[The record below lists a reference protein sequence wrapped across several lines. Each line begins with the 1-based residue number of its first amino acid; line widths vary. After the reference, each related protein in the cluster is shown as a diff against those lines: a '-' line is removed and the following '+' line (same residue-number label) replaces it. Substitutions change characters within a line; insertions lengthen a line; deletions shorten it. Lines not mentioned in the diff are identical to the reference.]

1 MKDLRIQEG
10 LYIPADELEITFSR
24 SAGPGGQNVNKVN
37 SKVTLKWFMVDSCVL
52 SPTAIERLRTL
63 AGHRLNLD
71 GSIQVTSQEHRD
83 QPSNLQACTLK
94 LQQLIIQALCP
105 PKPRKKTRPSA
116 GSQRRRLQEKAKRS
130 QTKTERGNKSW
141 D

>member
-10 LYIPADELEITFSR
+10 LYIPANELETSFSR

-37 SKVTLKWFMVDSCVL
+37 SKVTLRWMLSDSQVL
-52 SPTAIERLRTL
+52 SPTVADRLRQL

-71 GSIQVTSQEHRD
+71 GSLQVTSQEHRD
-83 QPSNLQACTLK
+83 QPSNLHACSLK

-105 PKPRKKTRPSA
+105 VKPRKATRPSI

-130 QTKTERGNKSW
+130 QTKTGRGNKNW

>member
-10 LYIPADELEITFSR
+10 LYIPADELEVSFSR

-37 SKVTLKWFMVDSCVL
+37 SKVTLRWSFGESQVL
-52 SPTAIERLRTL
+52 SPTAADRLRQL

-83 QPSNLQACTLK
+83 QPSNLQACTFK
-94 LQQLIIQALCP
+94 LQQMIIQALCP
-105 PKPRKKTRPSA
+105 PKPRKATRPSA
-116 GSQRRRLQEKAKRS
+116 GSHRRRLQEKAQRS
-130 QTKTERGNKSW
+130 QTKSQRGNKSW

>member
-10 LYIPADELEITFSR
+10 LYIPANELEVSFSR

-37 SKVTLKWFMVDSCVL
+37 SKVTLRWWLGNSQVL
-52 SPTAIERLRTL
+52 STTAADRVRQL

-71 GSIQVTSQEHRD
+71 GSLQVTSQEHRD
-83 QPSNLQACTLK
+83 QPSNLHACTLK

-105 PKPRKKTRPSA
+105 VKARKATRPSM

-130 QTKTERGNKSW
+130 QTKAGRGNKNW
-141 D
+141 E